1 VDAAGPG
8 TTILVRR
15 GTYAENVAITT
26 DRISLRGL
34 GARLVPPAEPAP
46 NECSFGEPANDGIC
60 AVGQLEFPDPEGP
73 PVVAD
78 PVEDVSIS
86 GFTIEGFGANGIL
99 FFGAE
104 DVAASRNRTIDNT
117 EYGIA
122 AFFVE
127 GVRFVANTT
136 SGSEV
141 AGIYIGDSP
150 NADALVLGNE
160 TFDNGL
166 FGFFFR
172 DAADGR
178 VVGGRSNDNC
188 VGAIVLNTGPNVAA
202 DWRFVGNRI
211 TDNDNLCPGD
221 GGPALSGTGVAIAGA
236 SDNRVVGT
244 SSATTRRAETSRS
257 RAAWWSST
265 SGRAAPTRRPATS
278 SRGTSSSTTSPTS
291 SGTARARATCSAGTC
306 ARRACRTASADV
318 GGASR
323 GRRASAS
330 RRLGGAFVH
339 ARVGLKSRP
348 PR

>member
-1 VDAAGPG
+1 
-8 TTILVRR
+8 
-15 GTYAENVAITT
+15 
-26 DRISLRGL
+26 
-34 GARLVPPAEPAP
+34 
-46 NECSFGEPANDGIC
+46 
-60 AVGQLEFPDPEGP
+60 
-73 PVVAD
+73 VVAD

-86 GFTIEGFGANGIL
+86 GFTIEGFAANGIL
-99 FFGAE
+99 FLGAE

-150 NADALVLGNE
+150 NADALILANE

-172 DAADGR
+172 DATDGR
-178 VVGGRSNDNC
+178 VVGNRSHDNC
-188 VGAIVLNTGPNVAA
+188 VGAIMLNTGPNVAA

-211 TDNDNLCPGD
+211 TDNDNFCPGD

-236 SDNRVVGT
+236 SDNRVVGNVIRDNT
-244 SSATTRRAETSRS
+244 PSGDVPFAGGVVVIDL
-257 RAAWWSST
+257 
-265 SGRAAPTRRPATS
+265 GRAAQTRRPATS

-291 SGTARARATCSAGTC
+291 SGTARARATCPARTC
-306 ARRACRTASADV
+306 ARRACRTASAEV

-330 RRLGGAFVH
+330 RRLGLPASAG
-339 ARVGLKSRP
+339 RP
-348 PR
+348 CRATTRP

>member
-178 VVGGRSNDNC
+178 VVGNRSHDNC

-236 SDNRVVGT
+236 SDNRVVGNVIRDNT
-244 SSATTRRAETSRS
+244 PSGDVPFAGGVVVIDLGEGGADPPSGNVVTGNVILDNEPDILWDGSGEGNVFRGNLCETSV
-257 RAAWWSST
+257 
-265 SGRAAPTRRPATS
+265 P
-278 SRGTSSSTTSPTS
+278 
-291 SGTARARATCSAGTC
+291 
-306 ARRACRTASADV
+306 D
-318 GGASR
+318 
-323 GRRASAS
+323 
-330 RRLGGAFVH
+330 
-339 ARVGLKSRP
+339 GLC
-348 PR
+348 